1 MKRESASN
9 DRGAGISSSI
19 SKEPTISSSSSEYPL
34 PVKMSGVLG
43 VGGGAKLRSF
53 SKLFVVGVK
62 GSLEGNFDWP
72 KRELLTSAS
81 GVEGRDAMEL
91 DKFANLSS
99 KAHKHTNSYF
109 ENLFFSSKDYV
120 IAQIILEPSIL
131 DTNY

>member
-1 MKRESASN
+1 M
-9 DRGAGISSSI
+9 
-19 SKEPTISSSSSEYPL
+19 
-34 PVKMSGVLG
+34 
-43 VGGGAKLRSF
+43 
-53 SKLFVVGVK
+53 FVVGVK
-62 GSLEGNFDWP
+62 GSLEGNVDWP

-99 KAHKHTNSYF
+99 KKPPTAIF